1 MPIAE
6 FVHVVETQKNAR
18 QALGD
23 LWKAA
28 VKKNWVVLGDHD
40 FAGIVGDPSVEIKS
54 IGLCQAE
61 LARLFIQAEPRT
73 ALCMPCNVVIHSQNG
88 VTKLMA
94 MKPAIMLPALFE
106 ATLQTLKPEAERVEQ
121 ELIEILEAARI

>member
-1 MPIAE
+1 MALSE
-6 FVHVVETQKNAR
+6 FIYVVETPKNAR

-40 FAGIVGDPSVEIKS
+40 FAGIVGDSNVEMKS
-54 IGLCQAE
+54 IGICQAE
-61 LARLFIQAEPRT
+61 LARLFIRAEPRT
-73 ALCMPCNVVIHSQNG
+73 ALCMPCNVVIHSEKG

-94 MKPAIMLPALFE
+94 MKPAVMLPELFDK
-106 ATLQTLKPEAERVEQ
+106 TLKGLKLEAERVER
-121 ELIEILEAARI
+121 ELIEILDAAKA